1 MDKKIV
7 QVRKL
12 LGIPEG
18 LRIGQHMWNQF
29 DAHDYKDFFYIPDD
43 VFMAILEEREDFAKE
58 SRK

>member
-7 QVRKL
+7 QARKL

-18 LRIGQHMWNQF
+18 LRILEHIKHQLN
-29 DAHDYKDFFYIPDD
+29 AHDYKEMYNMPDD
-43 VFMAILEEREDFAKE
+43 VFMAILEERDDFAKE